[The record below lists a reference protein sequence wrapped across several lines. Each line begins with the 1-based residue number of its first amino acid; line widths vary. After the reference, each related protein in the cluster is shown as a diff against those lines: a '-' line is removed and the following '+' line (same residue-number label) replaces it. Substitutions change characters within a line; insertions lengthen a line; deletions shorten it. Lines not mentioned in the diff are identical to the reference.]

1 MMYTRKYKH
10 SLQAV
15 NYHFW
20 PCDYNGGA
28 IAMLG
33 ESMGI
38 TDTNFTSNHVSNH
51 GGAIFFQLDS
61 SNHLDTIMLTVSR
74 CTFYNNSAKYG
85 GAISGGTDVF
95 EHPEYLY
102 KGIGNRFSNNR
113 ADLGGAIYSNIANII
128 I

>member
-1 MMYTRKYKH
+1 MYTEDSEVLIYLCNFD
-10 SLQAV
+10 SNSV
-15 NYHFW
+15 
-20 PCDYNGGA
+20 DYNGGA

-38 TDTNFTSNHVSNH
+38 TDTNFTSNHISNH